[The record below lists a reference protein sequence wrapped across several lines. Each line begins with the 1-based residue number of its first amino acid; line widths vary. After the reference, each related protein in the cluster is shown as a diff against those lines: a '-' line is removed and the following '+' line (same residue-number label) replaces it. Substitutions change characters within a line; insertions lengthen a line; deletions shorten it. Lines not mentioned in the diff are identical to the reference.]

1 MESNQLAER
10 FITFAE
16 EECAGSSELYE
27 FLSLKIANDR
37 ELLELSSYAQA
48 RQPVPNLFFG
58 AVHYLLLKE
67 SNHELSQYYPSI
79 TAKPGAYADS
89 FPCFKAFCV
98 KQREQITAILKERI
112 VQTNEVRRCGYLY
125 PIFTHIYNTVKKPL
139 SLIEIGTSAGLQ
151 LLWDKY
157 AYTYNSKE
165 IYGDLNANVHI
176 QSTIKGGT
184 LPPLSKNSPPVANRF
199 GVDLHIN
206 DLADC
211 EDALWLNALIWP
223 EHKERRLLFEQAS
236 ICMMRNSVEIN
247 LIEGDGIGCLENLSK
262 EIPKESVICIFHT
275 HVANQMTADLK
286 NRLIDNVKSI
296 GEERDAFHI
305 YNNIWD
311 GALHLDSF
319 INGKETHERIAKTD
333 GHGKWFEW
341 LL

>member
-37 ELLELSSYAQA
+37 ELLELSSHAQA
-48 RQPVPNLFFG
+48 GQPVPNLFFG
-58 AVHYLLLKE
+58 AVHYLLLKD

-79 TAKPGAYADS
+79 TEKTKAYEDS
-89 FPCFKAFCV
+89 FPYFKAFCL

-157 AYTYNSKE
+157 SYTYNAKE
-165 IYGDLNANVHI
+165 VYGNMNSNVHI
-176 QSTIKGGT
+176 QSTIRGGIT
-184 LPPLSKNSPPVANRF
+184 PPISKRCPPVDKRF

-206 DLADC
+206 DLADF
-211 EDALWLNALIWP
+211 EDSLWLNALIWP

-236 ICMMRNSVEIN
+236 LCLLHNRAEIN
-247 LIEGDGIGCLENLSK
+247 LIEGDGIGRLEDLSK
-262 EIPKESVICIFHT
+262 EIPKDSVICIFHT

-286 NRLIDNVKSI
+286 NRLIDNLKSI
-296 GEERDAFHI
+296 GEKRDVFHI

-311 GALHLDSF
+311 GDLHLDSF

>member
-1 MESNQLAER
+1 MEINQLARR
-10 FITFAE
+10 FIRFSE
-16 EECAGSSELYE
+16 QECAGSSELYE

-37 ELLELSSYAQA
+37 QLLELSSHAQA
-48 RQPVPNLFFG
+48 GQPVPNLFFG

-67 SNHELSQYYPSI
+67 SNHKLSQYYPSI
-79 TAKPGAYADS
+79 TEKPKACEDS
-89 FPCFKAFCV
+89 FPDFKSFCL
-98 KQREQITAILKERI
+98 KRQEQISEILKKRI

-125 PIFTHIYNTVKKPL
+125 PIFTHIYTAVKKPL

-157 AYTYNSKE
+157 AYTYNSEE
-165 IYGDLNANVHI
+165 IYGDMDSNVHI
-176 QSTIKGGT
+176 QSTIRGGII
-184 LPPLSKNSPPVANRF
+184 PPISKWCPPVDKRF

-206 DLADC
+206 DLADF

-236 ICMMRNSVEIN
+236 ICLMHNRAEIN
-247 LIEGDGIGCLENLSK
+247 LIEGEGIGRLEDLTK
-262 EIPKESVICIFHT
+262 EVPKDSVICIFHT
-275 HVANQMTADLK
+275 HVANQMATDLK
-286 NRLIDNVKSI
+286 SRLIDNVKSI
-296 GEERDAFHI
+296 GERRDVFHI

-311 GALHLDSF
+311 GDLHLDAF
-319 INGKETHERIAKTD
+319 INGKETNERIAKTD